1 MRNSSRWRPPPL
13 LLASL
18 ALHGTVLGVLIAQ
31 PIWWPGALLALI
43 INHLLL
49 AVVGLWPRSN
59 WLGANLTRLP
69 ATPAARNA
77 IAITIDDGPDPEITP
92 QVLDILARHQAQASF
107 FCIGRKLHEQPAL
120 ARSIASAGHAIE
132 NHSEH
137 HRHNFSLLG
146 PAAMEREVALAQAS
160 ISSLSGRRPVFFR
173 APAGLR
179 NPFLDLVLHRQ
190 GLRLASWTRRG
201 FDTRERNAQKV
212 LVRLLDGLRAGDILL
227 LHDGNA
233 ARDGNGRAIIL
244 EVLPQLLKEI
254 EARGLRTIRLDQA
267 LDADGSLV
275 AQSR

>member
-1 MRNSSRWRPPPL
+1 M
-13 LLASL
+13 
-18 ALHGTVLGVLIAQ
+18 GVLIAQ
-31 PIWWPGALLALI
+31 PIWWRGALLALI

-49 AVVGLWPRSN
+49 AAVGLWPRSN
-59 WLGANLTRLP
+59 WLGVNLTRLP
-69 ATPAARNA
+69 ATPATHNA
-77 IAITIDDGPDPEITP
+77 VAITIDDGPDPQITP
-92 QVLDILARHQAQASF
+92 QVLEILAKHKAQASF
-107 FCIGRKLHEQPAL
+107 FCIGRKLHDQPAL
-120 ARSIASAGHAIE
+120 ARSIVAAGHAIE

-146 PAAMEREVALAQAS
+146 PAAMEREVAQAQAS
-160 ISSLSGRRPVFFR
+160 ISSLSGRRPFFFR

-179 NPFLDLVLHRQ
+179 NPFLDRVLHRQ

-212 LVRLLDGLRAGDILL
+212 LARLLDGLRAGDILL

-233 ARDGNGRAIIL
+233 ARDGSGRAIIL

>member
-1 MRNSSRWRPPPL
+1 MSNSSKWRPPPL
-13 LLASL
+13 LLASF

-31 PIWWPGALLALI
+31 PAWWPGALLALI

-49 AVVGLWPRSN
+49 AAVGLWPRSS

-77 IAITIDDGPDPEITP
+77 VAITIDDGPDPEITP
-92 QVLDILARHQAQASF
+92 QVLEILAQHKAQASF
-107 FCIGRKLHEQPAL
+107 FCIGSKLRDQPVL
-120 ARSIASAGHAIE
+120 ARAIVAAGHAIE

-146 PAAMEREVALAQAS
+146 PAAMEREVAQAQAS
-160 ISSLSGRRPVFFR
+160 ISRLSGHRPAFFR

-179 NPFLDLVLHRQ
+179 NPFLDWVLHRQ

-201 FDTRERNAQKV
+201 FDTRERDAEKV
-212 LVRLLDGLRAGDILL
+212 LARLLNGLRAGDILL

-233 ARDGNGRAIIL
+233 ARDEKGRPIIL
-244 EVLPQLLKEI
+244 EVLPRLLQEI

-267 LDADGSLV
+267 LDDN
-275 AQSR
+275 SRQAA